1 MLQFVLL
8 SHAQIDL
15 LHTGGN
21 QLSHHHRQGSLAEAS
36 LRMIPS
42 QNGPVNHPKLTCT
55 VLPRTESE

>member
-15 LHTGGN
+15 LHADSC
-21 QLSHHHRQGSLAEAS
+21 QLSHHHRQGLLAEAS

-42 QNGPVNHPKLTCT
+42 QN
-55 VLPRTESE
+55 